1 MPSQLLHDAD
11 ASPANDL
18 GVLPDLRGDVLRH
31 ATCSLGT
38 TPENWTS
45 PEVLRAVALAIRDR
59 LIQSRLETEQRYHKA
74 DAKRLYYLSMEFLIG
89 RSLTNNLTNL
99 GLRTTCEEV
108 LRKFG
113 FSYSDIEE
121 CEVDAALGNG
131 GLGRLAACFLDSLA
145 TLGMPGFGY
154 GINYEY
160 GMFRQEIRNGEQ
172 VEKPDNWR
180 RYDSPWTIERPEHAV
195 LVPLYGRI
203 EHSRDRR
210 GNYNPMWL
218 DWKVVLGVPHDLPI
232 VGYGGRTV
240 NALRLFSA
248 RASHEVDMAIF
259 NEGDYIAAVNQ
270 KVTSETISKVL
281 YPSESVAAGREL
293 RLVQEYFLVA
303 CAVRDMVRHYLRDHA
318 SFDAF
323 AGKVA
328 VQLNDTH
335 PTLAIVE
342 LMRILIDENDVPWQQ
357 AWAITE
363 ATFGYTNHTLLPE
376 ALERWPVT
384 LLEHVLPRHLQ
395 LIYEIN
401 HRFLKQVEARWPGDA
416 ERVRRLSLIEEGPV
430 KQVRMANLAI
440 VGSHAVN
447 GVAAVH
453 SRLVQTELVPE
464 FAQFWP
470 QKFQNKT
477 NGVTPRRWLLAANP
491 GLATLLTDRAG
502 PGWVT
507 DLTQLKAIEP
517 LADDAEFQ
525 QQFLAVKQRN
535 KERLAHLIHET
546 TGAKIDP
553 HSLFDVQVK
562 RIHEYKRQ
570 LLNLLHVVH
579 EYLRLIDDG
588 IDPQPPRT
596 FIFAG
601 KAAPGYHAAKQ
612 IIRLIHDVANTIHAD
627 KRVGGRLRVVFLP
640 DYRVTLAERIIPAA
654 DLSEQV
660 STAGTEASGT
670 SNMKFAMNGA
680 LTIGTLDGANIE
692 ICEEVGRDN
701 IFIFGLTV
709 EDVRA
714 LRAAGPYR
722 PWDYCSRSKTVQR
735 IVDAFKDGRF
745 CPRAPGRHDWVW
757 QKLLS
762 EHEKYLHLADLD
774 SYLAA
779 HAQAAQLFQDRAAWA
794 RKAILN
800 VARIGKFSSDRSIAE
815 YAREIWGI
823 EAV

>member
-1 MPSQLLHDAD
+1 MNQTRQAD
-11 ASPANDL
+11 ASAPADSSI
-18 GVLPDLRGDVLRH
+18 LPDLRGDLLRH
-31 ATCSLGT
+31 LAHSVGT
-38 TPENWTS
+38 SADDVTPS
-45 PEVLRAVALAIRDR
+45 EVMRALALALRDR
-59 LIQSRLETEQRYHKA
+59 LMQGRLETERRYRDA

-89 RSLTNNLTNL
+89 RSLTNNLANL
-99 GLRTTCEEV
+99 GLRTLCEES
-108 LRKFG
+108 LKKLG
-113 FSYSDIEE
+113 FRYSEIEE
-121 CEVDAALGNG
+121 CEIDAALGNG

-160 GMFRQEIRNGEQ
+160 GMFRQEIRNGDQ

-180 RYDSPWTIERPEHAV
+180 TYDSPWTIERPEHAV
-195 LVPLYGRI
+195 LVPLYGRV
-203 EHSRDRR
+203 EHATDRR
-210 GNYNPMWL
+210 GSYNPMWL
-218 DWKVVLGVPHDLPI
+218 DWKVVIGVPHDLPI

-240 NALRLFSA
+240 NVLRLFSA

-281 YPSESVAAGREL
+281 YPSESVAQGREL
-293 RLVQEYFLVA
+293 RLIQEYFLVA
-303 CAVRDMVRHYLRDHA
+303 CAVRDMVRHYLRDHKNFD
-318 SFDAF
+318 SFSE
-323 AGKVA
+323 KVA

-342 LMRILIDENDVPWQQ
+342 LMRILIDENDVAWDR

-384 LLEHVLPRHLQ
+384 LLERVLPRHLQ

-401 HRFLKQVEARWPGDA
+401 HRFLKQVEARWPGEA
-416 ERVRRLSLIEEGPV
+416 GRMQRLSLIEESSV

-453 SRLVQTELVPE
+453 SRLVQSELVPD
-464 FAQFWP
+464 FAELWP
-470 QKFQNKT
+470 HKFQNKT
-477 NGVTPRRWLLAANP
+477 NGVTPRRWLLSANP
-491 GLATLLTDRAG
+491 GLANLITERIGSD
-502 PGWVT
+502 WIT
-507 DLTQLKAIEP
+507 DLSRLRGLEP
-517 LADDAEFQ
+517 AANDGEFQ
-525 QQFLAVKQRN
+525 KRFAAVKRQN
-535 KERLAHLIHET
+535 KVRLAKLIQDA
-546 TGAKIDP
+546 TGESVDP
-553 HSLFDVQVK
+553 DSFFDVHVK

-588 IDPQPPRT
+588 IDPNPPRT
-596 FIFAG
+596 FVFAG
-601 KAAPGYHAAKQ
+601 KAAPGYQAAKQ
-612 IIRLIHDVANTIHAD
+612 IIRVIHDVAAVLRSD
-627 KRVGGRLRVVFLP
+627 KRVAGRLRVVFIP
-640 DYRVTLAERIIPAA
+640 DYRVTLAENIIPAA
-654 DLSEQV
+654 DLSEQI

-709 EDVRA
+709 EEVRA
-714 LRAAGPYR
+714 LRAVGPYR
-722 PWDYCSRSKTVQR
+722 PWDYYQRSPNITK
-735 IVDAFKDGRF
+735 IINAFKENRF
-745 CPRAPGRHDWVW
+745 CIKTPGRHDWLW
-757 QKLLS
+757 QKLVA
-762 EHEKYLHLADLD
+762 ENEKYLHLADLD

-779 HAQAAQLFQDRAAWA
+779 HDDAARLYLDGSAWTQ
-794 RKAILN
+794 KAILN
-800 VARIGKFSSDRSIAE
+800 VARIGKFSSDRTIAE
-815 YAREIWGI
+815 YAKEIWGI
-823 EAV
+823 DVVR